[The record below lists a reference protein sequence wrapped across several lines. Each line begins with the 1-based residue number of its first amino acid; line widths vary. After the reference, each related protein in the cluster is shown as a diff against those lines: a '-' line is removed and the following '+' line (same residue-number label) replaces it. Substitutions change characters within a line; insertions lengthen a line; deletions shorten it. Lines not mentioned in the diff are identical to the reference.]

1 MPMSSA
7 GRAVNSNG
15 CVTKPKECGIGLRS
29 CFVPIQSSSL
39 TGSYVMATAEQREP
53 YESRGSR
60 TVLGEPGGESPPGHS
75 TIASVRLPAR
85 YFRSTPNNGHRE
97 TGPTSPFRA
106 NTGSRSSLNHFIDSS
121 EKAGRD
127 DNARRLG
134 GL

>member
-29 CFVPIQSSSL
+29 CFVPILSSSL

-53 YESRGSR
+53 YESRGSC

-75 TIASVRLPAR
+75 TIASVCWRDRGGPGCGSAMATGRKLRRSFLSDRLELRLLLVAQ
-85 YFRSTPNNGHRE
+85 RSIKVLERGAHQ
-97 TGPTSPFRA
+97 
-106 NTGSRSSLNHFIDSS
+106 
-121 EKAGRD
+121 
-127 DNARRLG
+127 
-134 GL
+134 